1 MKFVFYIPAI
11 LFTIFY
17 GLAAMSLGISSIS
30 PIAIVWIA
38 LFIAAGVLLSKRKFW
53 GVFPGILPGFHLIYM
68 STKDTGQ
75 VMDIEFPLG
84 VIVLIFYVLCSGFV
98 IVKKTRK

>member
-30 PIAIVWIA
+30 PMAFVWIA
-38 LFIAAGVLLSKRKFW
+38 LFLAAGVLLSKSKFW
-53 GVFPGILPGFHLIYM
+53 GAIPGILPGFHLIYM

-98 IVKKTRK
+98 IVKKLRK